1 MGNVFDLGFGVTE
14 REIAVDRLPVKGAI
28 PNWLRGKLI
37 RNGPGAFRVGETRY
51 RHWFDGLAMLHR
63 FSFDAGKVGYVNRF
77 LNCQSYR
84 AAQAAGTIAASEFA
98 TDPDRTLFQR
108 AGHIFAPQITDSA
121 KVNVARM
128 GGRTLALVE
137 TPIQVAFDPDT
148 LETQGVFTY
157 EENRVGQMTTVH
169 PQFDPG
175 NATAYNLVIRYHQVS
190 HYRIYAVAPTGAVQ
204 RVAELPVREPGYMHS
219 FGMSPHTFI
228 VTEFPL
234 VVQPLR
240 LLLWLQPYIEN
251 FRWKPR
257 RGATFH
263 VLRRE
268 TGERLG
274 RYETDA
280 FFAFHHVNAF
290 EQGDE
295 LIVDL
300 VGYPDAGILRAYY
313 LDRLTD
319 PASELP
325 WGTLQRFRMPL
336 KGGKMTREVLS
347 DVCMELPRYDE
358 ARYNTSGDYRYV
370 YAVSLRP
377 DRRTGFYNQLV
388 KVDIVTGTS
397 LVWFEEDCYPGEA
410 VFAGRPGRSAEDDGV
425 ILSVVLDATRETS
438 FLLILDAAS
447 FTERARIEL
456 PHPILF
462 GYHGAFFEELGLI

>member
-14 REIAVDRLPVKGAI
+14 REITVDRLPVRGTI
-28 PNWLRGKLI
+28 PDWLHGTLI

-63 FSFDAGKVGYVNRF
+63 FSFDAGKVGYANRF
-77 LNCQSYR
+77 LDCQAYR
-84 AAQAAGTIAASEFA
+84 AARAAGAIAVSEFA
-98 TDPDRTLFQR
+98 TDPDRTLLQR
-108 AGHIFAPQITDSA
+108 AAHVFAPQITDSA

-148 LETQGVFTY
+148 LATHGTFTY

-169 PQFDPG
+169 PHFDPG
-175 NATAYNLVIRYHQVS
+175 NATAYNLVTRYHQIS
-190 HYRIYAVAPTGAVQ
+190 HYRIYAVAPTGEVQ

-257 RGATFH
+257 KGTTFY
-263 VLRRE
+263 VVRRE

-313 LDRLTD
+313 LDRLAD

-325 WGTLQRFRMPL
+325 WGTLQRFRVPL

-370 YAVSLRP
+370 YAVSVRP

-388 KVDIVTGTS
+388 KADIVTGTS
-397 LVWFEEDCYPGEA
+397 WAWFEEDCYPGEA

-425 ILSVVLDATRETS
+425 ILSVVLDAARETS

-447 FTERARIEL
+447 FTERARVEL
-456 PHPILF
+456 PHPVLF
-462 GYHGAFFEELGLI
+462 GYHGAFFE